1 MKTPA
6 AIAKARALTVATIAA
21 AALATGGVE
30 VHLADDQGTSVVA
43 GTTATTGT
51 TTTTDSSSST
61 TDSNSTHNN
70 SSFSGVNSVNSN
82 NGQAQSATKGS

>member
-21 AALATGGVE
+21 AALATGGVV

-51 TTTTDSSSST
+51 TTTTDSS
-61 TDSNSTHNN
+61 DSNSTHNN